1 MWETQKLRETEG
13 KLHRKEQEMARGQKE
28 VSVFK
33 MRLHE
38 MQENLEKGER
48 ILPQSLCERVT
59 VSIDKTV
66 ISKKGT
72 GFPFRFYVLAS

>member
-1 MWETQKLRETEG
+1 MKGLQLVWETQKLRETEG

-48 ILPQSLCERVT
+48 RESCHRVSVNALLQSL
-59 VSIDKTV
+59 
-66 ISKKGT
+66 
-72 GFPFRFYVLAS
+72 